1 MVAANWNPN
10 FRVSAIASFT
20 TMLGF
25 TSALFIFLLWVVNWQ
40 IVQAVFPGLSPVI
53 ALAFML
59 LFAANQ
65 LLKHQ
70 ATRSLAQFMIF
81 AMMVIIL
88 FSLSEILF
96 GADLRVNRLFL
107 VAALAHA
114 PNIFSLN
121 TAFTLILISG
131 ALLLPYTHLSSREK
145 WSQLLLLIS
154 IIIAGIAF
162 LGYVYDV
169 ELFYS
174 APLGAP
180 MSFTSSILVLL
191 LCIAIMHSQR
201 SQGWMSMV
209 SSSSG
214 GGIMMRRVLPLVIIV
229 PHLCALAFLKSLDTV
244 NLPPQT
250 LTAGFVIAGEVFV
263 IGIFWWN
270 SHAIDT
276 ADRQQAQFARIL
288 GESESRYRTLFEHSS
303 DTILIAD
310 EAGRYVDFNPEAERL
325 TGYTR
330 DELLRLSIS
339 GLVLSAQS
347 NEADL
352 HFDQLKQKG
361 YLNGEYTLR
370 RKDGT
375 RIMVEITAMR
385 VGPGVYQSVLH
396 DITAHKQV
404 EENLLHALEKEQE
417 LNELKSRFVS
427 LVSHEFRTPLSII
440 RSSTEMLLLYKR
452 QLTESQRQ
460 ERLENV
466 QMQVNHMVELLEDV
480 LTIGKADSV
489 GVSFQPEQTELNSFC
504 TKIIADFRLTTLT
517 HDIHYSSPGTNIP
530 VQVDQKLLRQA
541 LSNLISNA
549 VKYSPNNNQIIVR
562 LEQSDTE
569 VRIYVQDFG
578 IGIPGEDRERLFEY
592 FHRARNVGEISGTGL
607 GLAIVKQAVEAHGGT
622 ISCECEQGTTFTI
635 VLPRNSHTVTWT
647 EQHAPQH
654 IVTSNTNAASE
665 RSA

>member
-1 MVAANWNPN
+1 
-10 FRVSAIASFT
+10 
-20 TMLGF
+20 MLGF
-25 TSALFIFLLWVVNWQ
+25 TSALFIFLLWLINWH
-40 IVQAVFPGLSPVI
+40 IVQAVFPGLSPVM
-53 ALAFML
+53 ALGLML

-65 LLKHQ
+65 LLKHNT
-70 ATRSLAQFMIF
+70 TRSLAQGMILT
-81 AMMVIIL
+81 MLVIIL
-88 FSLSEILF
+88 FSLGEILF
-96 GADLRVNRLFL
+96 GADLRVNRLFV

-114 PNIFSLN
+114 PNLFSLN
-121 TAFTLILISG
+121 TVFTLTLVCG
-131 ALLLPYTHLSSREK
+131 ALLLPYTRFPSREK

-154 IIIAGIAF
+154 IIIAGIAL

-169 ELFYS
+169 KLFYS

-180 MSFTSSILVLL
+180 MSFTSSVLILL

-201 SQGWMSMV
+201 SQGWLSVV
-209 SSSSG
+209 SSSTG

-229 PHLCALAFLKSLDTV
+229 PHLCALAFLKSLETV

-250 LTAGFVIAGEVFV
+250 LTVGFVIAGEVFV

-276 ADRQQAQFARIL
+276 ADRQQAQFAKTL
-288 GESESRYRTLFEHSS
+288 VESESRYRTLFEHSS
-303 DTILIAD
+303 DTILLTD
-310 EAGRYVDFNPEAERL
+310 ETGRYVDFNPEAERL

-330 DELLRLSIS
+330 DELLQLSIS
-339 GLVLSAQS
+339 DLVLNSQS
-347 NEADL
+347 NDVNL
-352 HFDQLKQKG
+352 LFDQLKQKG
-361 YLNGEYTLR
+361 YLNGEYMFR

-375 RIMVEITAMR
+375 RIMVEYTAMR

-404 EENLLHALEKEQE
+404 EENLLHALEKEHE

-427 LVSHEFRTPLSII
+427 LVSHEFRTPLAII
-440 RSSTEMLLLYKR
+440 HSSTEMLLLYKR

-466 QMQVNHMVELLEDV
+466 QTQVTHMVELLEDV
-480 LTIGKADSV
+480 LTIGKAASV
-489 GVSFQPEQTELNSFC
+489 GVNFHPERTELNAFC
-504 TKIIADFRLTTLT
+504 MKIIADFRLTTST
-517 HDIHYSSPGTNIP
+517 HDIQYSSPGTHIP
-530 VQVDQKLLRQA
+530 VLVDQKLLRQA

-549 VKYSPNNNQIIVR
+549 VKYSPNSNRINVR
-562 LEQSDTE
+562 LEQSDSDIR
-569 VRIYVQDFG
+569 VHVQDFG

-592 FHRARNVGEISGTGL
+592 FHRARNVGNISGTGL

-622 ISCECEQGTTFTI
+622 ISCECDQGTTFTI
-635 VLPRNSHTVTWT
+635 VLPRSSHALPQTGKL
-647 EQHAPQH
+647 APAQ
-654 IVTSNTNAASE
+654 VSADSE